1 MTSMESGIRR
11 RLLEL
16 QDTEYRDFNRRLIPT
31 AAPDSVLG
39 VRVPALRKL
48 AAGISE
54 TPEAGEFLLM
64 LPHEYHEENVLH
76 GVLISRMKD
85 YDRAIAAL
93 DTFLPYV
100 DNWAVC
106 DAIRPASFKKHL
118 PELSG
123 QIRFWLASGRTYT
136 VRFGLEM
143 LMTWFLD
150 GAFRPEYLEWASQ
163 VRSGEYY
170 VNMMTAWFFATAL
183 AKQYDAAL
191 PYLLER
197 RLDGWTHNKTIQK
210 AVESRRIT
218 QQQKGFLRTLRQ
230 PRQ

>member
-11 RLLEL
+11 SLLEL
-16 QDTEYRDFNRRLIPT
+16 QDAEYRDFNRRLIPT

-48 AAGISE
+48 AADISE

-76 GVLISRMKD
+76 GILISRMKD
-85 YDRAIAAL
+85 YGGTISSLDR
-93 DTFLPYV
+93 FLPYV

-106 DAIRPASFKKHL
+106 DLIRPKAFKKHL
-118 PELSG
+118 PELRE
-123 QIRFWLASGRTYT
+123 QICIWLASDHTYA
-136 VRFGLEM
+136 VRFGIEM

-150 GAFRPEYLEWASQ
+150 DEFQPEYLEWVSHL
-163 VRSGEYY
+163 RSPEYY
-170 VNMMTAWFFATAL
+170 INMMTAWYFATAL

-197 RLDGWTHNKTIQK
+197 RLDAWTHTRAIQK
-210 AVESRRIT
+210 AVESRRISQEKKT
-218 QQQKGFLRTLRQ
+218 FLRTLKV
-230 PRQ
+230 